1 MTGQRS
7 VAELVAAAAAGDA
20 GAWADIVDRYA
31 GLVWSI
37 CRRYRLSDA
46 DAADVSQ
53 TVWLRAVERLDRLRT
68 AEALPGW
75 LATTTSRE
83 CLSVLRAARHTVD
96 LDDNVRTVDVD
107 AINVED
113 DILAVERAGALRA
126 GLATLSAAC
135 QRLLRMLAS
144 DPPPPYTEVSSR
156 LGMPIG
162 SIGPT
167 RARCL
172 DKLRHSPALAALVGE
187 HAIG

>member
-1 MTGQRS
+1 MTADRT
-7 VAELVAAAAAGDA
+7 VADLVTAAGAGDA

-37 CRRYRLSDA
+37 CRRYRLTDA

-75 LATTTSRE
+75 LGTTTSRE
-83 CLSVLRAARHTVD
+83 CLSVLRTARRTVD
-96 LDDNVRTVDVD
+96 LDDVRTVDVD
-107 AINVED
+107 AVDVED
-113 DILAVERAGALRA
+113 DVLEAERAGALRA
-126 GLATLSAAC
+126 GLATLSAPC
-135 QRLLRMLAS
+135 QRLLTLLVT
-144 DPPPPYTEVSSR
+144 DPPPSYTEVSSR
-156 LGMPIG
+156 LGMPVG

-172 DKLRHSPALAALVGE
+172 DKLRRSPALAALVGD
-187 HAIG
+187 HATG